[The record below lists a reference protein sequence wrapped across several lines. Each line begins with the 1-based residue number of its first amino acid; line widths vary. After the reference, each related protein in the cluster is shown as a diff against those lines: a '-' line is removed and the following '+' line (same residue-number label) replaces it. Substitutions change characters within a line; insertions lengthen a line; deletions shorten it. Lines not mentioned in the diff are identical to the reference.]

1 MIILQCNLLTSY
13 FTLSA
18 STKYRGG
25 TGVVAIIASVLGT
38 YYGSESTVTQ
48 GTVEVKDSI
57 IKSKTTSVGLDNNGH
72 SHLQDAKSGLDIS
85 TRGFGDTFHTE
96 AKVDPSSRRKLICM
110 TIEEIAD
117 LFQDTMSRTE
127 ASVVIVGEDGY
138 EKQVVPID
146 GQFVD
151 NGRTLHFGRGEDSV
165 TMIMDSD
172 VRNTAIPPAD
182 LDDIQVTFEEEEDVP
197 YQLDT
202 DAAVQ
207 DASSAA
213 VEVEEVDNGIFNRA
227 RNLISR
233 FVGVSPQDVV
243 VDDPPKANPDAR
255 VKVVDMSTSRV
266 GTDKDHSRHLLSPSQ
281 VLARHRAE
289 FEIAKRS
296 PRGERKMQTSGG
308 SVEICS
314 GDGCEVRRLV
324 LLVVFVLRRVY
335 VTSLLH
341 FASIVSSLMTNCI
354 LLSSH
359 PLYRCY
365 GTDYQLGTYCCSSY

>member
-1 MIILQCNLLTSY
+1 LGGKAGRNDRYEDQVSSMKFAHIICHS
-13 FTLSA
+13 LSLNYN
-18 STKYRGG
+18 KHRGA

-38 YYGSESTVTQ
+38 YFGSESTFSQ

-85 TRGFGDTFHTE
+85 TRGFGDTFYTQ

-110 TIEEIAD
+110 TIEEIAA

-165 TMIMDSD
+165 TLIMDSD
-172 VRNTAIPPAD
+172 VCNTAILSAD
-182 LDDIQVTFEEEEDVP
+182 LDVDIQVTFEEEEEVAEAEED
-197 YQLDT
+197 
-202 DAAVQ
+202 
-207 DASSAA
+207 SS
-213 VEVEEVDNGIFNRA
+213 VDSSNDGIFNRA
-227 RNLISR
+227 RNLLVSR
-233 FVGVSPQDVV
+233 LFGVPSQDAVSVEDAQVEV
-243 VDDPPKANPDAR
+243 VDT
-255 VKVVDMSTSRV
+255 VTSL
-266 GTDKDHSRHLLSPSQ
+266 GSTDKHRNNRHLSSPSQ

-296 PRGERKMQTSGG
+296 PRGERKMEESS
-308 SVEICS
+308 SVEMCS
-314 GDGCEVRRLV
+314 GNGCEVRRLIY
-324 LLVVFVLRRVY
+324 VVCMLPLF
-335 VTSLLH
+335 
-341 FASIVSSLMTNCI
+341 I
-354 LLSSH
+354 L
-359 PLYRCY
+359 
-365 GTDYQLGTYCCSSY
+365 CCSINSSID

>member
-1 MIILQCNLLTSY
+1 M
-13 FTLSA
+13 
-18 STKYRGG
+18 
-25 TGVVAIIASVLGT
+25 
-38 YYGSESTVTQ
+38 
-48 GTVEVKDSI
+48 KDSI

-172 VRNTAIPPAD
+172 VCNTAIPPAD
-182 LDDIQVTFEEEEDVP
+182 LDDIQVTFEEIEEVP

-202 DAAVQ
+202 NAAVQ
-207 DASSAA
+207 DALSEA
-213 VEVEEVDNGIFNRA
+213 VEVEEDSSVPADNGIFNRA
-227 RNLISR
+227 RNLGHV
-233 FVGVSPQDVV
+233 FGVSSQDVE
-243 VDDPPKANPDAR
+243 DPKANPDAR

-266 GTDKDHSRHLLSPSQ
+266 STDPSRHLSSPSQ
-281 VLARHRAE
+281 VLARHRNE

-296 PRGERKMQTSGG
+296 PRGERKMQESS

-335 VTSLLH
+335 VTSLH
-341 FASIVSSLMTNCI
+341 FVLF
-354 LLSSH
+354 
-359 PLYRCY
+359 
-365 GTDYQLGTYCCSSY
+365 D

>member
-1 MIILQCNLLTSY
+1 M
-13 FTLSA
+13 
-18 STKYRGG
+18 
-25 TGVVAIIASVLGT
+25 
-38 YYGSESTVTQ
+38 
-48 GTVEVKDSI
+48 KDSI

-85 TRGFGDTFHTE
+85 TRGFGDTFHTQ

-172 VRNTAIPPAD
+172 VCNTAILPDD
-182 LDDIQVTFEEEEDVP
+182 LDVQVTFEEEEKVP
-197 YQLDT
+197 YQLDI

-207 DASSAA
+207 DASSGA
-213 VEVEEVDNGIFNRA
+213 VEVEEDSSVSANDGIFNRA

-233 FVGVSPQDVV
+233 FVGVPSQV
-243 VDDPPKANPDAR
+243 VDDSQANPDAR
-255 VKVVDMSTSRV
+255 VKVVDMSTSH
-266 GTDKDHSRHLLSPSQ
+266 GSTDKDPSRHLFSSSSSE

-296 PRGERKMQTSGG
+296 PRGERKMQAGSG

-324 LLVVFVLRRVY
+324 LLVVVLCRVYITSLHFVL
-335 VTSLLH
+335 
-341 FASIVSSLMTNCI
+341 F
-354 LLSSH
+354 
-359 PLYRCY
+359 
-365 GTDYQLGTYCCSSY
+365 D

>member
-1 MIILQCNLLTSY
+1 M
-13 FTLSA
+13 
-18 STKYRGG
+18 
-25 TGVVAIIASVLGT
+25 
-38 YYGSESTVTQ
+38 
-48 GTVEVKDSI
+48 KDSI
-57 IKSKTTSVGLDNNGH
+57 IKSKTTSVGFDSNGH

-110 TIEEIAD
+110 TIEEIAA

-138 EKQVVPID
+138 EKQIVPID

-172 VRNTAIPPAD
+172 ACNNAISPAD
-182 LDDIQVTFEEEEDVP
+182 FDDIQVTFEEEVEEVP
-197 YQLDT
+197 YQLDI
-202 DAAVQ
+202 DAAVE
-207 DASSAA
+207 DASSGA
-213 VEVEEVDNGIFNRA
+213 VEVEEDSSVEDGIFNRA

-233 FVGVSPQDVV
+233 FVGVSSQDVV

-266 GTDKDHSRHLLSPSQ
+266 STDPSRHLSSPSQ
-281 VLARHRAE
+281 VLARHRNE

-314 GDGCEVRRLV
+314 GDGCEVRRLERF
-324 LLVVFVLRRVY
+324 LLLW
-335 VTSLLH
+335 
-341 FASIVSSLMTNCI
+341 
-354 LLSSH
+354 
-359 PLYRCY
+359 
-365 GTDYQLGTYCCSSY
+365 

>member
-1 MIILQCNLLTSY
+1 MEFVGGRVGRNRGDTRISFLSSNLLTSQS
-13 FTLSA
+13 LSHCLHNNNH
-18 STKYRGG
+18 RGG
-25 TGVVAIIASVLGT
+25 AGVVAIIASVLGT
-38 YYGSESTVTQ
+38 YFGSESTFSQ

-57 IKSKTTSVGLDNNGH
+57 IKSKTTSVGLDSNGH

-85 TRGFGDTFHTE
+85 TRGFGDTFHTQ

-172 VRNTAIPPAD
+172 VCNTAILPDD
-182 LDDIQVTFEEEEDVP
+182 LDVQVTFEEEEDVP
-197 YQLDT
+197 YQLDI

-207 DASSAA
+207 DALSGA
-213 VEVEEVDNGIFNRA
+213 VEVEEDSSVPAEDGIFNRA
-227 RNLISR
+227 RNL
-233 FVGVSPQDVV
+233 FGHVFGVSSQDAV

-255 VKVVDMSTSRV
+255 VKVVDMSTSH
-266 GTDKDHSRHLLSPSQ
+266 GSTDKDPSRHLFSPSSSE

-308 SVEICS
+308 GSVEICS

-324 LLVVFVLRRVY
+324 LLVVVLCRVYITSLHFVL
-335 VTSLLH
+335 
-341 FASIVSSLMTNCI
+341 F
-354 LLSSH
+354 
-359 PLYRCY
+359 
-365 GTDYQLGTYCCSSY
+365 D

>member
-1 MIILQCNLLTSY
+1 M
-13 FTLSA
+13 
-18 STKYRGG
+18 
-25 TGVVAIIASVLGT
+25 
-38 YYGSESTVTQ
+38 
-48 GTVEVKDSI
+48 KDSI

-172 VRNTAIPPAD
+172 VCNTAIPPAD
-182 LDDIQVTFEEEEDVP
+182 LDDMQVTFEEVEEVP

-207 DASSAA
+207 DASSGAAA
-213 VEVEEVDNGIFNRA
+213 VEEDSSVPVDDGIFNRA

-233 FVGVSPQDVV
+233 FVGVSSQDVE
-243 VDDPPKANPDAR
+243 DPKANPDAR

-266 GTDKDHSRHLLSPSQ
+266 STDPSRHLLSPSQ
-281 VLARHRAE
+281 VLARHRNE

-335 VTSLLH
+335 VTS
-341 FASIVSSLMTNCI
+341 SPSS
-354 LLSSH
+354 SSH
-359 PLYRCY
+359 PPHHLHLLIIIIAVVWHRPRARYVLLCFS
-365 GTDYQLGTYCCSSY
+365 LIHFFSC